1 MRQAPTPAID
11 QVLTHNRAYAA
22 GYSKAGMAPVPS
34 RKLAVVGCMDARIN
48 PITSLGL
55 EYGESHILRNAGG
68 VVTPDVH
75 RSLIISTHKL
85 ETREIMIINHTKCG
99 LLTFKGEEFRASLEA
114 QYGPSPQTPAD
125 FFTFDD
131 LGSNVQE
138 QLRIIHDCPWIHP
151 DAVARGFIFDVDT
164 GALTEVK

>member
-1 MRQAPTPAID
+1 MRHAPTPAIE
-11 QVLTHNRAYAA
+11 QVLAHNRIYAEGYAMA
-22 GYSKAGMAPVPS
+22 GLAPVPS

-99 LLTFKGEEFRASLEA
+99 LLTFKGPEFRAQLEA
-114 QYGPSPQTPAD
+114 QYGPSPDAPPN
-125 FFTFDD
+125 FFTFED
-131 LGSNVQE
+131 LATNVQE

-151 DAVARGFIFDVDT
+151 DAVARGFIYDVDT
-164 GALTEVK
+164 GALAEVK